1 MVNAYVTMVINV
13 LNCNSPANKLSRR
26 HVNGIVTITR
36 DVLDGVTGP
45 SSEMNQI
52 NDPANAISLADVF
65 KNTLRHP
72 LRILACTA
80 LGLGAGLALV
90 SLVKPVFQAEA
101 KVLVERREAALNSD
115 GSTSQ
120 DSVQPIDER
129 LIASQVSV
137 MMSADFVSKLVKELG
152 LENDD
157 TFAPKKL
164 SYGVAKSMLV
174 RFGFSDDRRSLSRER
189 RASDSVQD
197 FLTVFAEPNSNVITV
212 RAETGNPDQAAR
224 IANGLAEK
232 YISSTSA
239 GEGTDT
245 KRVQAWLA
253 AQIAELRNKVSAS
266 EADAERFRSEAGLLK
281 GTNATLGVQEISDL
295 RSQLTVAESAQSEAE
310 ARAREIKSLLA
321 RRGSVDTS
329 AEVLNS
335 PVIQNLQQQ
344 RIEANR
350 QLKELSA
357 IYLPK
362 NPKYKAAKQ
371 QVDEIDKQIRAEAIR
386 IVEGLDSQA
395 KIAASRADAIRANL
409 EKMKTRESTANLDD
423 VKLKALEREA
433 TANRQLLETLLA
445 RYVEVNTRK
454 DFDVRPTLARIIQTA
469 QVPSAVSFPRAGPTI
484 LLTTLVGLGLGLAFS
499 FLAAIMRMTAANAQA
514 PRRMKE
520 YQSQYE
526 VPELHPET
534 RPLPPKQ
541 RPTPAPQTASVVPV
555 MPSAPVQQ
563 PVSPPTSQSV
573 PAALS
578 PAIQPPQHAP
588 KHFSSEAITGRPF
601 MTGLELLISP
611 GKQGIDHAIGVGE
624 EELTLT
630 GNLLALNKASGAR
643 NFAFT
648 RVGCAPAESAT
659 AVFVCSKELASA
671 RHRVLVMD
679 LDHERAELERL
690 FKLPEGHGLLDLL
703 AGQSDFSKLIARD
716 SKSGVHIIRLGD
728 ISNAKQPQL
737 LSEQIRSVL
746 RSIQGI
752 YDFVLLHV
760 GKATAECL
768 PFMLT
773 CDVAV
778 IIAPPSHDSEVL
790 KAIQTLTEKGPV
802 HVLHVAVDRHDALV
816 PELAVAS

>member
-1 MVNAYVTMVINV
+1 
-13 LNCNSPANKLSRR
+13 
-26 HVNGIVTITR
+26 
-36 DVLDGVTGP
+36 
-45 SSEMNQI
+45 MNQI
-52 NDPANAISLADVF
+52 HDPANAISLADVF

-72 LRILACTA
+72 LRILACTG
-80 LGLGAGLALV
+80 LGLVAGLGLV
-90 SLVKPVFQAEA
+90 SLVKPVYQTEA
-101 KVLVERREAALNSD
+101 KVLIERREAALNSD

-137 MMSADFVSKLVKELG
+137 MKSADFVSRLVNDLG
-152 LENDD
+152 LDKDE
-157 TFAPKKL
+157 TFTPEKV
-164 SYGVAKSMLV
+164 SYGAAKSLLV
-174 RFGFSDDRRSLSRER
+174 RFGFSDDRRALSRER
-189 RASDSVQD
+189 RATDSVQD
-197 FLTVFAEPNSNVITV
+197 SLTVFSEPNSNVITV
-212 RAETGNPDQAAR
+212 RAETGNPEQAAR
-224 IANGLAEK
+224 IANSLAEK

-239 GEGTDT
+239 GEGTDA

-253 AQIAELRNKVSAS
+253 AQIAELRSKVSAS
-266 EADAERFRSEAGLLK
+266 EAEAERFRSDAGLLK

-395 KIAASRADAIRANL
+395 KIAASRANAVRTNL
-409 EKMKTRESTANLDD
+409 DKMKQRESTANLED

-469 QVPSAVSFPRAGPTI
+469 QVPNAVSFPRVGPTI
-484 LLTTLVGLGLGLAFS
+484 LLTTLAGLGLGLGLS
-499 FLAAIMRMTAANAQA
+499 FLAAIMRMSSASAQA
-514 PRRMKE
+514 SGRINE
-520 YQSQYE
+520 YRPQYE
-526 VPELHPET
+526 MPPRYAEPTPPPAQQKPAPVQPAASVAPVAPAPAQRTPEPVIQQ
-534 RPLPPKQ
+534 PLPPV
-541 RPTPAPQTASVVPV
+541 PPPEQTVAE
-555 MPSAPVQQ
+555 
-563 PVSPPTSQSV
+563 T
-573 PAALS
+573 
-578 PAIQPPQHAP
+578 
-588 KHFSSEAITGRPF
+588 FSDRPF
-601 MTGLELLISP
+601 MTGLESLIQPHHPDS
-611 GKQGIDHAIGVGE
+611 DRVIGVGT
-624 EELTLT
+624 EELTLS
-630 GNLLALNKASGAR
+630 GNLMALNNGSGAR

-648 RVGCAPAESAT
+648 RVGCEPIESAT
-659 AVFVCSKELASA
+659 AVYVCSKDLAAA
-671 RHRVLVMD
+671 RNRVLVID

-690 FKLPEGHGLLDLL
+690 FMLPEGHGLLDLL

-760 GKATAECL
+760 GKATADCL

-778 IIAPPSHDSEVL
+778 IVAPPSHDDEVV

-802 HVLHVAVDRHDALV
+802 QVLHVTVDRRTEPL